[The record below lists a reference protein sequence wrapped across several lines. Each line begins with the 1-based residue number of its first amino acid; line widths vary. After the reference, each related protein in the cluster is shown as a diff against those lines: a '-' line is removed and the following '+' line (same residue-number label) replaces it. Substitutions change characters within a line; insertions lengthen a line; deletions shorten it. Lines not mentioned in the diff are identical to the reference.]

1 MRLAHIA
8 FALLLGAASLGCG
21 SKSNPG
27 SSATPDAGGS
37 GTDTPIA
44 PGNVSKGAGSCAKND
59 IQVAF
64 SPMYSAY
71 DGIHTFQVPA
81 IVNGIAASAI
91 TWSASNP
98 AMVGLQADATSG
110 GVLITI
116 LKAGTVDIIATAG
129 TVCGMSKLTITEA
142 VNDDWTAGDMRYN
155 NGVVLVRPGRM
166 GRDGGAGDGPFNGM
180 GDGGGGRPEGGM
192 GGPPDGGGGRP
203 EGGGGRPDGAGMGGG
218 IGVVADGGSVNRV
231 ACTNCHGPTANGPFK
246 TVSHT
251 PTQIGGFSDDQ
262 LKGIFNGMW
271 PTGSGNPFD
280 TTIVPQQVWEGFH
293 KWDMTDDEA
302 VGVIVYLRALTP
314 APQTGSRNFGG
325 AMPGGRDGGAPR
337 PPVDGGASSD

>member
-1 MRLAHIA
+1 MNMKLAHTA

-21 SKSNPG
+21 SKSTPG
-27 SSATPDAGGS
+27 SNATPDAAGG
-37 GTDTPIA
+37 GTDTPIV

-64 SPMYSAY
+64 SPMFSAY
-71 DGIHTFQVPA
+71 DSIHTFQVPA
-81 IVNGIAASAI
+81 IVSGIAASAI

-129 TVCGMSKLTITEA
+129 TVCGSSKLTITQA
-142 VNDDWTAGDMRYN
+142 VDDDWTSGDMRYN
-155 NGVVLVRPGRM
+155 NGVVLVRPSRM
-166 GRDGGAGDGPFNGM
+166 GRDGGPGDGAFPGM
-180 GDGGGGRPEGGM
+180 GDDCGS
-192 GGPPDGGGGRP
+192 GRP
-203 EGGGGRPDGAGMGGG
+203 EGGGGRPEGGADRPDGGGMGGG
-218 IGVVADGGSVNRV
+218 GIGMVADGGSVNRI
-231 ACTNCHGPTANGPFK
+231 ACTNCHGPTANGPYK

-262 LKGIFNGMW
+262 LKGIFNGIW

-280 TTIVPQQVWEGFH
+280 TTIVAQRVWEGFH

-302 VGVIVYLRALTP
+302 AGVIVYLRALTP

-325 AMPGGRDGGAPR
+325 ATPGGRDGGPPR

>member
-1 MRLAHIA
+1 MKTVRIA
-8 FALLLGAASLGCG
+8 IGLLLGAASLGCG

-27 SSATPDAGGS
+27 SSPTPDAGGG

-64 SPMYSAY
+64 NPMFSAY

-81 IVNGIAASAI
+81 IVSGIAPSAI

-129 TVCGMSKLTITEA
+129 TVCGLSKLTITEA
-142 VNDDWTAGDMRYN
+142 VDDDWTAGDMRYN
-155 NGVVLVRPGRM
+155 NGVVLVRPSRM
-166 GRDGGAGDGPFNGM
+166 GRDGGPGDGAFPGM
-180 GDGGGGRPEGGM
+180 GDDGGGR
-192 GGPPDGGGGRP
+192 PDGGGGRP
-203 EGGGGRPDGAGMGGG
+203 EGGGDRPEGGAGRPDGDGMGGGG
-218 IGVVADGGSVNRV
+218 IGVVADGGSVNRI
-231 ACTNCHGPTANGPFK
+231 ACTNCHGPTANGPYK

-262 LKGIFNGMW
+262 LKGIFNGTW

-280 TTIVPQQVWEGFH
+280 TTIVNQRVWEGFH

-302 VGVIVYLRALTP
+302 AGVIVYLRALTP

-325 AMPGGRDGGAPR
+325 ATPGGRDGGAPR
-337 PPVDGGASSD
+337 PVDGGASSD